1 MKNKITAL
9 SHFHSYHLTLR
20 FIFLTLRN
28 FILAISAIFILS
40 LSNLYAADESS
51 LSELQAEN
59 ARIQAENARLKE
71 ELEKSRQE
79 LATQRGETAAPV
91 NATAPTSAPEQV
103 AQEENAELGRIVVR
117 AQSQLELVQDV
128 PQSISVISGA
138 ELDRELGFDL
148 GAITRRAAGIQFN
161 QNNTRGAS
169 LSIRGLGKRAF
180 TETQDPS
187 VGLVV
192 DGVPY
197 GLTQLGNFD
206 FYDID
211 SVEVSRG
218 PQGTLGGLN
227 YSAGGVAIRTKRP
240 SFTPSA
246 DYQLVYGIRDTVIA
260 KANLGGAI
268 VDDVLAWR
276 GSFIADRGRGFYD
289 SDYDSNYSFY
299 NRNRLAGRA
308 QFLLTPTE
316 NLSARFSFDLEP
328 EAPQVENGL
337 TVRKDQPYRFANG
350 ALTDPNGTQPRAKL
364 AGFYNSAGTVFTP
377 GRAWFENRTYS
388 ANGRINDPYTYND
401 YINNN
406 RLLQNENQGQTVSN
420 RGASAEINYLI
431 PGHTLTSITGWRSY
445 TFDAHND
452 EGTPFD
458 ISKNGG
464 GGVDYR
470 QYTQEFKIVSDPGE
484 KIDYT
489 AGYFGMKTEDSI
501 TSKAGFGADAGA
513 WFATDPQ
520 YAALE
525 RNAGINRGSGLALLR
540 DSLNDVYTI
549 GDTRVDTTHNA
560 IYGQINWHLTEKL
573 DLLTGLRIT
582 HEDRTTQ
589 DTRILSASGS
599 GSELNPVSV
608 RGVNLGGFASEN
620 FNQKVLTIPGDPTSE
635 IDISGQLTGANS
647 TEQLQLADSVANK
660 FFGVTVD
667 PANPGAAYNG
677 LDPEQQRQ
685 IAAAKAIRANSIG
698 QLNNGVKSTYRD
710 VLVTAVVTPTYKVND
725 NFSAYTSFQYGEKS
739 GSALNVNFV
748 SANVRP
754 EKTNAYE
761 IGFKSNWLNDTLN
774 LNANLFYM
782 DIRDYQAAI
791 RAVDEFATQ
800 TNIDNNI
807 DNPIV
812 YATVQGNIKRAKSQ
826 GLELDAFYSGIPY
839 TTVRFA
845 GAYTD
850 AKYIDFKNA
859 AYPDELNYLQS
870 TQGPFTDQSGQTL
883 PGVSKWT
890 FNVGAEY
897 SRPVWGSR
905 VFHASFNTN
914 YQSKYNNTDT
924 NSSYGWIDPL
934 ARTDISIGL
943 QLSKQFDLSLVGRN
957 IFNDR
962 SHEEGWLSY
971 SPYPYPRW
979 IGISFSGKM

>member
-1 MKNKITAL
+1 MKNKIVAL
-9 SHFHSYHLTLR
+9 SYFHSHRFILR
-20 FIFLTLRN
+20 FIFSTLKN
-28 FILAISAIFILS
+28 FILAIGVMFIVGNS
-40 LSNLYAADESS
+40 YLYAADEPS

-59 ARIQAENARLKE
+59 DRIKTENAKLKE
-71 ELEKSRQE
+71 ELEKSRQA
-79 LATQRGETAAPV
+79 LAAQGDVVYP
-91 NATAPTSAPEQV
+91 PESKSGASPDAV
-103 AQEENAELGRIVVR
+103 AQGQEPPQLGSVVVQAR
-117 AQSQLELVQDV
+117 SQLELVQDV

-169 LSIRGLGKRAF
+169 LSIRGLGKRSF

-211 SVEVSRG
+211 NVEVSRG

-227 YSAGGVAIRTKRP
+227 YSAGGVTIRTKRP

-246 DYQLVYGIRDTVIA
+246 DYQLVYGIRDTVVA

-268 VDDVLAWR
+268 VEDVLAWR

-308 QFLLTPTE
+308 QFLLTPSE

-337 TVRKDQPYRFANG
+337 TVRKDQPYRYANG
-350 ALTDPNGTQPRAKL
+350 ALTDPNGTTARAKL
-364 AGFYNSAGTVFTP
+364 AGFYNNAGAFTP
-377 GRAWFENRTYS
+377 GRAWFQNRTYS
-388 ANGRINDPYTYND
+388 SNGKVHGPYTYDD

-420 RGASAEINYLI
+420 RGASAEINYFI

-445 TFDAHND
+445 SFDAHND

-458 ISKNGG
+458 INKNGG

-470 QYTQEFKIVSDPGE
+470 QYTQEFRIVSDPGE

-489 AGYFGMKTEDSI
+489 AGYFAMKTEDSI
-501 TSKAGFGADAGA
+501 TSKTGYGSDAGA
-513 WFATDPQ
+513 WFATTAQ
-520 YAALE
+520 YNALE
-525 RNAGINRGSGLALLR
+525 ANAGINRGSGLALLR
-540 DSLNDVYTI
+540 DSLNDVYAI
-549 GDTRVDTTHNA
+549 GETKVNTTHNA

-582 HEDRTTQ
+582 REDRTTE

-599 GSELNPVSV
+599 GSELNPVAV
-608 RGVNLGGFASEN
+608 RGVNLGGFASES
-620 FNQKVLTIPGDPTSE
+620 FNAKDPNDPNT
-635 IDISGQLTGANS
+635 DISGNLTSANS
-647 TEQLQLADSVANK
+647 TEQLQLADSAAAK
-660 FFGVTVD
+660 FFGLDLSTY
-667 PANPGAAYNG
+667 ANPGDAYND
-677 LDPEQQRQ
+677 LSVAQKRQ
-685 IAAAKAIRANSIG
+685 IAAAKAIRANNIG
-698 QLNNGVKSTYRD
+698 QLSNGVKSSYRD

-725 NFSAYTSFQYGEKS
+725 NLSVYTSFQYGEKS

-800 TNIDNNI
+800 TNIANNI
-807 DNPIV
+807 ANPIT

-850 AKYIDFKNA
+850 AKYVDFKNA
-859 AYPDELNYLQS
+859 AYPDELAYLQS

-897 SRPVWGSR
+897 RRPVWGSR
-905 VFHASFNTN
+905 IFHASFNTN

-943 QLSKQFDLSLVGRN
+943 QISKQFDLSLVGRN

-962 SHEEGWLSY
+962 SHEESWTSY